1 MQKIRKNR
9 RKAYEIDIGM
19 KISQKDASINRFYEL
34 INKSINLNKIMVQK
48 LICMTK
54 KELSRYEIIKDLIA
68 GKING
73 TDASKQIGVTIRHT
87 KRLKLNLNKNK

>member
-1 MQKIRKNR
+1 MT
-9 RKAYEIDIGM
+9 
-19 KISQKDASINRFYEL
+19 
-34 INKSINLNKIMVQK
+34 QK

-73 TDASKQIGVTIRHT
+73 TDASKQIGVTIRHI
-87 KRLKLNLNKNK
+87 KRLKLKVDNNGINCDCRRVFEWNNKIKVKG

>member
-1 MQKIRKNR
+1 MT
-9 RKAYEIDIGM
+9 
-19 KISQKDASINRFYEL
+19 
-34 INKSINLNKIMVQK
+34 QK

-73 TDASKQIGVTIRHT
+73 TDASKQIGVTIRHI
-87 KRLKLNLNKNK
+87 KRLKLKVYKMELMD